1 MSQSSDSSGS
11 HRFPFEPPQRWHAF
25 DSGPGGLSTAAIIG
39 IIACVLGVIGVIIAF
54 FLWYKRLERNLRAQQ
69 EHEEREGRASPSPH
83 AVSEFVCVGLDSSR
97 HTKKLEPL
105 DRKLMNKAD
114 NSSKV
119 SRQSLQPK
127 PKVGIWDDPAILAMR
142 LPAED
147 VIEDLLLAKS
157 GKSGAEIYRG
167 TYKSSVVVIKMLAHA
182 TQRPN
187 MQKIETF
194 FEEAML
200 YQSLHLTH
208 TRLVSLVG
216 VCWDSLSNVRIV
228 TEFVA
233 RGDLRTHLNALQE
246 DEETKGI
253 DQQKTKI
260 ALHVSQALA
269 ALHALTPAVLY
280 RDLTSRSVLLDEN
293 LDAKLG
299 LFSLVSAQMQAQSS
313 SSSSQGNLGHA
324 VLPSLWLAPEVM
336 MGAKHDAS
344 TDMYSFGIL
353 LSELDS
359 NALPFANA
367 NTNQQQ
373 LPPMALLNQV
383 ALGKI
388 SAELSSPRTPVE
400 IVELAKRCLSLEPS
414 ERPSAAD
421 AIVTLEGV
429 LSESTL

>member
-1 MSQSSDSSGS
+1 ML
-11 HRFPFEPPQRWHAF
+11 
-25 DSGPGGLSTAAIIG
+25 GL
-39 IIACVLGVIGVIIAF
+39 IGVIIAF

-69 EHEEREGRASPSPH
+69 EHEEQEGRASLSPH
-83 AVSEFVCVGLDSSR
+83 AMSEFVRVSLDSSR
-97 HTKKLEPL
+97 HAKKLEPL
-105 DRKLMNKAD
+105 DRKIMNKAD
-114 NSSKV
+114 NNSKV

-167 TYKSSVVVIKMLAHA
+167 MYKSSVVVIKMLAHA

-194 FEEAML
+194 FEEAKL

-228 TEFVA
+228 AEFVA

-246 DEETKGI
+246 DEEAKGI
-253 DQQKTKI
+253 DQQTTKI

-293 LDAKLG
+293 LNAKLG
-299 LFSLVSAQMQAQSS
+299 LFSLVGAQMQAQS

-324 VLPSLWLAPEVM
+324 ALPSLWLAPEVM
-336 MGAKHDAS
+336 MGTKHDAS
-344 TDMYSFGIL
+344 ADMYSFGIL

-388 SAELSSPRTPVE
+388 SVELSSPRTPVE
-400 IVELAKRCLSLEPS
+400 IVELAKRCLSLEPNK
-414 ERPSAAD
+414 RPSAVD
-421 AIVTLEGV
+421 AIATLEGV